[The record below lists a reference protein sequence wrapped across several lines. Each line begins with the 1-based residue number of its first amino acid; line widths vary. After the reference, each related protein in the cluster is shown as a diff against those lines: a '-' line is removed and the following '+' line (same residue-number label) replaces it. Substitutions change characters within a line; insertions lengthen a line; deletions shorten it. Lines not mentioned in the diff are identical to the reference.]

1 MVGAGVLCMDGRLT
15 GWKLVFSYG
24 GREQSL
30 EARAKMELGQ
40 LKAEGKEV
48 VEKGKEMVERVK
60 EKVVR

>member
-1 MVGAGVLCMDGRLT
+1 LVVVVFVYGRRADRVGIG
-15 GWKLVFSYG
+15 FSYG